1 MTVGSQVKAS
11 YSSLKSVEAS
21 LETLALQSNE
31 KEAAEAFKKAEAII
45 KEIKQDLDQQV
56 IFLSQEEPQYKQ

>member
-1 MTVGSQVKAS
+1 MTVGSQVKS
-11 YSSLKSVEAS
+11 CFSSLKSIEAS

-31 KEAAEAFKKAEAII
+31 IEASEAFKKAQAIM